1 MISQDK
7 TTSQID
13 APEKAP
19 ARTTRRRRPLL
30 AAFIWFLIFI
40 IALGGLTGTALADLW
55 FNYGVSYGPNL
66 DQIPQ
71 VSQAQLGANPVGVS
85 TLLHLETDP
94 NSPELD
100 RSLDMIKAGGFGFIR
115 QLLPWSQVEHD
126 PGVYDWAL
134 FDNLVAKAQAR
145 NLQVIFRLDQ
155 PPPWSRLK
163 IMDGWTAEQKLA
175 VTGPPDNYQDFY
187 NFAAKVAERYKGKVR
202 YYQIWNEPNLTR
214 EWNGQKVDA
223 ARYVELLKGTYRSI
237 KAADPAA
244 QVLDAPLAPTDIND
258 PKDPSLND
266 LLYLEQMYKAGAKNY
281 FDILGLQI
289 YGLGYSPDFRFI
301 MPDFKS
307 QDLKRVNFNRPASI
321 REIMT
326 KYGDSGKPAW
336 AAEYGWVAIPPN
348 QPKAL
353 QENKWGNNVD
363 EATQAKYLV
372 QGIERARKEWPWIG
386 VMTVWFFRA
395 DPPLAARP
403 DDPTNYFSIVTP
415 DYQPRP
421 AYNALKN
428 YNLESSTTAYT
439 GWQPATNNPAVEYV
453 SDGVFRF
460 HFQGERVELQ
470 ASGANAGKQVTVK
483 IDGQASGHE
492 FTMMDGT
499 RETLAEGLSDT
510 KHVVEISGPSLQLF
524 MIEGFY
530 VSRDNHWGWLIWLGV
545 AVFAV
550 AALVSGARLTM
561 LAANG
566 IGWLVPV
573 VISSSRRSFWPYRAK
588 WAPFAMAG
596 ALLLYY
602 FAPVPLAI
610 AGAALFFPLCFIRPD
625 WAVGFAALTAPLFMH
640 PRNLR
645 SGGTLEFTL
654 SEVIIVE
661 LAAAWLV
668 MTVWRYATAPDKAV
682 SYKSILSRKAIISTI
697 VNRTSVGQ
705 WPKSLIVNPLVLPL
719 VAFFLLATLSL
730 LAPEPYHLKE
740 ALREYRTVVVE
751 PLALFLLALV
761 FVGRKGRAGVVRLFD
776 FLVAAGVG
784 VALVGL
790 YQFVLP
796 GSSPVDATVIT
807 PNQAGRSV
815 ATEGVTRVVSVY
827 SHPDNLGLFLG
838 RIIPLAVSVVLF
850 YNAKISWQWPF
861 GRRQWYGLALVPM
874 LGALVVSYSRGAWI
888 GVAVALLAMFI
899 AAKAWRWVA
908 GYGVILL
915 LGAAALPFIKL
926 ERIANLFNF
935 VSGSSSTRLYLWQ
948 SAIEMIKAHPV
959 TGIGLDQFLYYY
971 NPEYVNPLAWTERFT
986 SHPHNLILDF
996 WLSLGMLG
1004 PVVILWLLFSFYRTA
1019 LRPRMRSAGI
1029 GEANLG
1035 RALVLGLLGSM
1046 VDFLIHGL
1054 VDNSYFLVDL
1064 AIVFCLS
1071 YAMLEILRRE
1081 IFVTAKE
1088 LADSSGPSH

>member
-7 TTSQID
+7 TTSQVD

-30 AAFIWFLIFI
+30 AAFIWFLVFI

-55 FNYGVSYGPNL
+55 FNYGVSYGTDL
-66 DQIPQ
+66 EQIPQ
-71 VSQAQLGANPVGVS
+71 VSQAQLGANPIGVS
-85 TLLHLETDP
+85 TLLHLEPDP

-126 PGVYDWAL
+126 PGVYDWTL

-145 NLQVIFRLDQ
+145 NLQIIFRLDQ

-163 IMDGWTAEQKLA
+163 VMEGWTAEQKLA

-187 NFAAKVAERYKGKVR
+187 NFVGKVAERYKGKVR

-223 ARYVELLKGTYRSI
+223 PRYVELLKGAYHGI
-237 KAADPAA
+237 KSADPAA
-244 QVLDAPLAPTDIND
+244 LVLDAPLAPTDIND

-266 LLYLEQMYKAGAKNY
+266 LLYLEQMYQAGAKNY

-326 KYGDSGKPAW
+326 RYGDSAKPAW

-363 EATQAKYLV
+363 EETQAKYLV
-372 QGIERARKEWPWIG
+372 QGIERARKEWPWLG

-395 DPPLAARP
+395 DPPLVARP

-421 AYNALKN
+421 AYNALKI
-428 YNLESSTTAYT
+428 YNLKNSATAYT
-439 GWQPATNNPAVEYV
+439 GWQPAANNPAVT
-453 SDGVFRF
+453 STGPNLLRFRF
-460 HFQGERVELQ
+460 EGERAEIALKPGVT
-470 ASGANAGKQVTVK
+470 ANFSAQ
-483 IDGQASGHE
+483 IDGQSQQSLTASANQSRLKLG
-492 FTMMDGT
+492 
-499 RETLAEGLSDT
+499 EGLGDT
-510 KHVVEISGPSLQLF
+510 IHTARINGLDLNQ
-524 MIEGFY
+524 IEGFY
-530 VSRDNHWGWLIWLGV
+530 VGRDNHWDWLIWLGL

-550 AALVSGARLTM
+550 AALVSGARLTL

-573 VISSSRRSFWPYRAK
+573 VIRSSRRSFWPYRAK

-625 WAVGFAALTAPLFMH
+625 WAIGLAALTAPLFMH

-668 MTVWRYATAPDKAV
+668 MTVWKYASAPDRAIFF
-682 SYKSILSRKAIISTI
+682 KSKFSRGAI
-697 VNRTSVGQ
+697 
-705 WPKSLIVNPLVLPL
+705 KSLIVNPLVLPL

-761 FVGRKGRAGVVRLFD
+761 FVGKRGSAGVVRLFD

-861 GRRQWYGLALVPM
+861 GRRQWYALALVPM

-888 GVAVALLAMFI
+888 GVAVALLVMFI
-899 AAKAWRWVA
+899 VAKAWRWVA
-908 GYGVILL
+908 GYGVLLL

-996 WLSLGMLG
+996 WLSLGILG
-1004 PVVILWLLFSFYRTA
+1004 PLLIIWLLFSFYRIA
-1019 LRPRMRSAGI
+1019 LLPRMRKAGT
-1029 GEANLG
+1029 GEASLS

-1046 VDFLIHGL
+1046 VDFLVHGL

-1081 IFVTAKE
+1081 AFVTAKE
-1088 LADSSGPSH
+1088 LADSSGPTQ